1 MEAENPI
8 NLKRFIPKKASRFYL
23 IKIILYV
30 SFLVALGTI
39 LQYQLGKKT
48 PKAPVANEIKGVEIN
63 LY

>member
-1 MEAENPI
+1 MEIENTI

-39 LQYQLGKKT
+39 LQYQLGKIA
-48 PKAPVANEIKGVEIN
+48 PKAPIAKEIKGVEID
-63 LY
+63 LH

>member
-1 MEAENPI
+1 MELENTI

-39 LQYQLGKKT
+39 LQYQLGKKQ
-48 PKAPVANEIKGVEIN
+48 PKAPVSNEINGVEID
-63 LY
+63 LH

>member
-1 MEAENPI
+1 MEIENTI

-39 LQYQLGKKT
+39 LQYQLGKIA
-48 PKAPVANEIKGVEIN
+48 PKAPVAKEI
-63 LY
+63 